1 MFEGE
6 VYAPELEDTVRSSHS
21 LRRSVE
27 CRVSSEER
35 KEGRKTRT
43 CTLRQTSV
51 RARSDRH
58 YVSFHNMYTNT
69 IPHRSTHI
77 TYT

>member
-35 KEGRKTRT
+35 KKGRKE
-43 CTLRQTSV
+43 
-51 RARSDRH
+51 D
-58 YVSFHNMYTNT
+58 
-69 IPHRSTHI
+69 THLHPPADFGEGS
-77 TYT
+77 

>member
-27 CRVSSEER
+27 CRAKKGR
-35 KEGRKTRT
+35 KEGRKE
-43 CTLRQTSV
+43 
-51 RARSDRH
+51 D
-58 YVSFHNMYTNT
+58 
-69 IPHRSTHI
+69 THLHPPADFGEGS
-77 TYT
+77 